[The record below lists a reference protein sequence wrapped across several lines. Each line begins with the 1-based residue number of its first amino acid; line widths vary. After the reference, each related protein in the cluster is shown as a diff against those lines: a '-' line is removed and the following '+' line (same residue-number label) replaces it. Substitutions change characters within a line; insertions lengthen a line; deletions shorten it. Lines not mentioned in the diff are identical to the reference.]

1 MGARTQGG
9 QGGGKGE
16 VRALFPQKKP
26 KAMRFWSILTLA
38 LGRLGASHLL
48 KFHDALRAS
57 VHGHPASPRAGGPR
71 AGASGTARGLTPA
84 GGWERLGGGARKEG
98 GAGVRGSERRGAPR
112 LLTPGRPPYGLC
124 QAWDQLGAG
133 SPGQGPSRTCGAPVG
148 GDPAGRGGQGGT
160 PHSGSDSSPCS
171 SRGALQK
178 HPSRGAAI
186 RSSAGPGPRPGAL
199 NTSLLLG
206 TVQS

>member
-1 MGARTQGG
+1 MADARRAAPPRAVAAQRQGSDPGKEMGARTQGG

-48 KFHDALRAS
+48 KFHDALRAP

-98 GAGVRGSERRGAPR
+98 GAGVCAGQRATRCSTSPDTRAPTLRSVPGLGPTRGRVPGAGPFTHVRSTCWRGPCGQGR
-112 LLTPGRPPYGLC
+112 PGRN
-124 QAWDQLGAG
+124 
-133 SPGQGPSRTCGAPVG
+133 
-148 GDPAGRGGQGGT
+148 PAFRQ
-160 PHSGSDSSPCS
+160 
-171 SRGALQK
+171 
-178 HPSRGAAI
+178 
-186 RSSAGPGPRPGAL
+186 
-199 NTSLLLG
+199 
-206 TVQS
+206 